1 MFSRVGAIKRE
12 PENGLPTL
20 SGSLRQSQSRP
31 VRLFGHSLRLELNL
45 HSLHQT
51 DFFHRHT
58 ALTEG
63 ASGFHVACLDGG
75 I

>member
-20 SGSLRQSQSRP
+20 SGSHLQKHSRP
-31 VRLFGHSLRLELNL
+31 VRLFGHSLSLEFNL

-51 DFFHRHT
+51 DFFNRQT
-58 ALTEG
+58 ALAHGT
-63 ASGFHVACLDGG
+63 SGFRFA
-75 I
+75 